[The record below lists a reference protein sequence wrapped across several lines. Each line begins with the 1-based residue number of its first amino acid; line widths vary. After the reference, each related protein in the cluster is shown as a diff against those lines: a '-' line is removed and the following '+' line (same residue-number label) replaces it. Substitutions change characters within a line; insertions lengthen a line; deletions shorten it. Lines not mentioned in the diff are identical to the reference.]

1 MTVTLTVYAQT
12 DVGLIRP
19 INEDAFVVADLTGGG
34 ILEAQRIA
42 CFAAGERGVLLAV
55 SDGIGGH
62 QAGEIASA
70 LVVESLGRAIASR
83 PSNESADAA
92 LEMATIQANRDVW
105 NAAHS
110 PGRERMGATLTAVLI
125 RGEGAY
131 FAEVGD
137 SRAYL
142 LRDGEIVQLTHDQT
156 YAQLL
161 IDSGAMSRDSAET
174 SGTSN
179 VILQGM
185 GLRPDVSV
193 AMGKVDLR
201 QLDCLV
207 LCSDGLSDKVTDG
220 EIGGVLLGSTRLDAA
235 CNRLVEV
242 AKQRGGED
250 NITAIVAGVRGDLPP
265 HAPGESIAET
275 ISVLQEFEPPPG

>member
-1 MTVTLTVYAQT
+1 
-12 DVGLIRP
+12 
-19 INEDAFVVADLTGGG
+19 
-34 ILEAQRIA
+34 
-42 CFAAGERGVLLAV
+42 
-55 SDGIGGH
+55 
-62 QAGEIASA
+62 
-70 LVVESLGRAIASR
+70 
-83 PSNESADAA
+83 
-92 LEMATIQANRDVW
+92 
-105 NAAHS
+105 
-110 PGRERMGATLTAVLI
+110 
-125 RGEGAY
+125 
-131 FAEVGD
+131 
-137 SRAYL
+137 
-142 LRDGEIVQLTHDQT
+142 
-156 YAQLL
+156 
-161 IDSGAMSRDSAET
+161 MSRDSAET

-185 GLRPDVSV
+185 GLQPDVSV

-207 LCSDGLSDKVTDG
+207 LCSDGLSNKVTDG
-220 EIGGVLLGSTRLDAA
+220 EIGGVLLSSTRLDSA